1 MVALRYSSQI
11 FTACDNY
18 VKLNVSQTIKTNY
31 ANNDRAMINTLINVN
46 VNIKGMNIRITIV
59 TYSDV
64 RKIEEHSFKKDKRC
78 C

>member
-1 MVALRYSSQI
+1 
-11 FTACDNY
+11 
-18 VKLNVSQTIKTNY
+18 
-31 ANNDRAMINTLINVN
+31 MINTLITVN

-64 RKIEEHSFKKDKRC
+64 RNIEEHSFKKDKRC